1 MEEEKLSDSNPLAPG
16 TSANGD
22 GEAGAAATAAAAA
35 GASGPGGLQKMHS
48 FGGMDVLEAGRVA
61 LEKRIGAV
69 KPTSAP
75 REGGKLTL
83 GKYLEKARVDA

>member
-1 MEEEKLSDSNPLAPG
+1 MGAG
-16 TSANGD
+16 G
-22 GEAGAAATAAAAA
+22 GEGAVAAVAAADA

-61 LEKRIGAV
+61 LEKKMGAV
-69 KPTSAP
+69 KQTSTP
-75 REGGKLTL
+75 RQGGKLTL